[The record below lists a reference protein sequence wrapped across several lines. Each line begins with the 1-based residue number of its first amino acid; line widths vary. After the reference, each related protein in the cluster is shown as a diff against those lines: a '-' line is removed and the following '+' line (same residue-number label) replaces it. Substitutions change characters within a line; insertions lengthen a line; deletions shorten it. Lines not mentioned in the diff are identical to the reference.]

1 MLTYLLWSAR
11 DGHETRGDWLAAV
24 VMDAIVSFWIVFV
37 TSAAVRVFFNG

>member
-24 VMDAIVSFWIVFV
+24 LMDLVISAWIVFV
-37 TSAAVRVFFNG
+37 TAGAVMVFSYG